1 MNLPSP
7 CTTRT
12 FAPVPGEKES
22 AARVSKAVRTALPFT
37 GPPALRPKP
46 PASERS
52 QRNLHRKRNREVA
65 SLLHYPSRR
74 VVQKKMPPQKT
85 LILSGFFA
93 WLGPKKVHGSFID
106 AKPDFWPY
114 VGPEV
119 ATAHFSPNFES
130 DFRKYFKDFSA
141 AAVSMRS
148 QERFFIRIKEA
159 PLPASS

>member
-37 GPPALRPKP
+37 EPPAIRPKP
-46 PASERS
+46 PASEGLRKNKAS
-52 QRNLHRKRNREVA
+52 RQAASFLHN
-65 SLLHYPSRR
+65 PSRR
-74 VVQKKMPPQKT
+74 VVQRRCHPKKT

-93 WLGPKKVHGSFID
+93 CLGAKKVRGSFID

-114 VGPEV
+114 VGLEV

-130 DFRKYFKDFSA
+130 DFKNILPNSGK
-141 AAVSMRS
+141 
-148 QERFFIRIKEA
+148 
-159 PLPASS
+159 PLSPGNK